1 MNQFS
6 QYINVKEPRPYETED
21 EAVKEILLLVDAL
34 CCAVFTIRD
43 LWEERL
49 EMRGVVITPSE
60 CREALIPPG
69 GEQDGEEAD
78 RRIQRERL
86 SADLRE
92 LYEYLAA
99 RGAVSSVRVWTIC
112 REFGLNSRETLCLF
126 LALAPEFNRK
136 YERLY
141 GYIQDNV
148 AARQPTLGL
157 GFSLC
162 ELVFQEEPEHASDNK
177 TGDGAFESLLY
188 SGLLKWVPAPQGES
202 RLSAPMTV
210 GDTAWSYIREETW
223 FGGSWRSVGAVQAA
237 CFEPLGIAEGQG
249 GRKKACRLLISLP
262 GLYRLRREENRSARS
277 MAGELAAAYKGLGA
291 ISLILEYEKTEGGRE
306 ELEEEAVYLHRLLT
320 QNGVSVE
327 YGTGA
332 GMERLNSFCV
342 PVRTIYTWEDLILDQ
357 ESRHLLRQI
366 CNQVKY
372 RFIVKEQW
380 GFGKKDP
387 YGNGI
392 SSLFFGPPGTGKTMA
407 AQVIAGELCR
417 ELYKV
422 DVSRLLSKYIGETE
436 RHVSALFDAA
446 SRTGAILFFD
456 EADGLFARRSEVGNS
471 NDRYANME
479 TGFLLQKLEEYDG
492 ISILATNFVNNI
504 DDAFKRRIRFLI
516 RFPFP
521 SPEMR
526 ILLWKRMI
534 PIQAAVDEELRLEIP
549 AVRFELSGSNIRE
562 VAIQAAYLAAAD
574 GRGIRRTD
582 IGEAL
587 KLHYVKYGKNLG
599 DAELTW

>member
-6 QYINVKEPRPYETED
+6 QYLEVKKPLPYHMEE
-21 EAVKEILLLVDAL
+21 EAVKEMLLFVDAM

-49 EMRGVVITPSE
+49 ELRGVVITPSE
-60 CREALIPPG
+60 CREALFPPG
-69 GEQDGEEAD
+69 RETPDGENGANV
-78 RRIQRERL
+78 QREQREQIFR
-86 SADLRE
+86 DLRE
-92 LYEYLAA
+92 LYEYLTK
-99 RGAVSSVRVWTIC
+99 RGASSSVRIWRLC
-112 REFGLNSRETLCLF
+112 RDFHLNSREILCFF
-126 LALAPEFNRK
+126 LAAALEYDRK

-148 AARQPTLGL
+148 SARQPTLGL
-157 GFSLC
+157 GISLC
-162 ELVFQEEPEHASDNK
+162 EMLFGEMGLYTDDSAASLE
-177 TGDGAFESLLY
+177 TLLT
-188 SGLLKWVPAPQGES
+188 SGILKWTAGIQGES
-202 RLSAPMTV
+202 RLSAPLTV
-210 GDTAWSYIREETW
+210 GDTVLSYLRGGNW
-223 FGGSWRSVGAVQAA
+223 FSGLWGTVGKWQELPDDARNH
-237 CFEPLGIAEGQG
+237 LHG
-249 GRKKACRLLISLP
+249 GRVENTCRLRISVS
-262 GLYRLRREENRSARS
+262 GLLCLRREMNRSALS
-277 MAGELAAAYKGLGA
+277 MAGELKAAYTGLGA
-291 ISLILEYEKTEGGRE
+291 SCLVLEYKKTEGDKDE
-306 ELEEEAVYLHRLLT
+306 AEEEAFYLRRVLT
-320 QNGVSVE
+320 ENGLTVE
-327 YGTGA
+327 FGA
-332 GMERLNSFCV
+332 EDRTEYLNSFCA
-342 PVRTIYTWEDLILDQ
+342 PVKTIYTWEDLILEQ
-357 ESRHLLRQI
+357 ESRQLLRQI

-372 RFIVKEQW
+372 RFIVNEQW

-407 AQVIAGELCR
+407 AQVIAGELGR

-436 RHVSALFDAA
+436 KHVSALFDAA
-446 SRTGAILFFD
+446 GKTGAVLFFD

-521 SPEMR
+521 SEEMR
-526 ILLWKRMI
+526 ILLWNRMI
-534 PIQAAVDEELRLEIP
+534 PRQAAVDEDLNLEIP
-549 AVRFELSGSNIRE
+549 AARFELSGSNIRE
-562 VAIQAAYLAAAD
+562 VVIQAAYLAAAD
-574 GRGIRRTD
+574 GRGIRKKD

-587 KLHYVKYGKNLG
+587 KIHYVKYGKKLS
-599 DAELTW
+599 DMELAW